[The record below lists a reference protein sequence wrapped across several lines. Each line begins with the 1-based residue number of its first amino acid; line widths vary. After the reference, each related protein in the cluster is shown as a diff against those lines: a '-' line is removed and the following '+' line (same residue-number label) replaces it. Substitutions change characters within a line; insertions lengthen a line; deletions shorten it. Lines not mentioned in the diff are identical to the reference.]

1 LARIVLPSLFLLPA
15 GTRLASA
22 APASAL
28 EGVWQVMKISGQ
40 RLAGVYIFAG
50 SHYSMMAATTD
61 RPEIDDARATANE
74 LRAVCGPMLGNA
86 GTYEISGNQ
95 ITIHPIVAKFPRVM
109 KAGAYEIY
117 SFQIEDKTLTLTQ
130 VRNTRGPV
138 ERGTVAKLVRVE

>member
-1 LARIVLPSLFLLPA
+1 MDQVSSFTSVATAPKYKMIGNTGILGIVVSEFLERNVAFDPIVQRRNTEITWRGHMWKFVLARIVLPSLFLLPA

-61 RPEIDDARATANE
+61 RPEIDDARA
-74 LRAVCGPMLGNA
+74 
-86 GTYEISGNQ
+86 
-95 ITIHPIVAKFPRVM
+95 
-109 KAGAYEIY
+109 
-117 SFQIEDKTLTLTQ
+117 
-130 VRNTRGPV
+130 
-138 ERGTVAKLVRVE
+138 